1 MFFRLILAYLIDIAY
16 LCSKKQTIMSNT
28 NIDNRKYK
36 QTVNIKPACCG
47 LLQKSHPHSF
57 FKRFH
62 INSDMAEW
70 VLSDTPCLKQRT
82 GCAHYEKYMD
92 VVVLQIMSFGDN
104 ELLCELVD
112 AKEFEADG
120 K

>member
-1 MFFRLILAYLIDIAY
+1 MF
-16 LCSKKQTIMSNT
+16 NT
-28 NIDNRKYK
+28 NIDNRKYD
-36 QTVNIKPACCG
+36 QSVNIKPACCG
-47 LLQKSHPHSF
+47 LLQKSHPRSF

-70 VLSDTPCLKQRT
+70 VLSETPCLKKRT
-82 GCAHYEKYMD
+82 GCARCETYMD

>member
-1 MFFRLILAYLIDIAY
+1 MQQKIKTMF
-16 LCSKKQTIMSNT
+16 NT
-28 NIDNRKYK
+28 NIDNRKYE
-36 QTVNIKPACCG
+36 QSVNIKPACCG
-47 LLQKSHPHSF
+47 LLQKSHPRSF

-70 VLSDTPCLKQRT
+70 VLSENPCLKRKT
-82 GCAHYEKYMD
+82 DFRDYETYMD

-112 AKEFEADG
+112 AKEFESDV

>member
-1 MFFRLILAYLIDIAY
+1 MLIFVA
-16 LCSKKQTIMSNT
+16 KKQTIMFNT

-62 INSDMAEW
+62 KTSDMAEW
-70 VLSDTPCLKQRT
+70 VLSENPSLKRKT
-82 GCAHYEKYMD
+82 EYASYETYMN
-92 VVVLQIMSFGDN
+92 VVILQIMSFGDN
-104 ELLCELVD
+104 EFLCELVD
-112 AKEFEADG
+112 AKEFE
-120 K
+120 